1 MLIQQGAQTRAPKA
15 ASRISWWHTASRCS
29 ARQHASRQLTCTTL
43 QVGGLGLTITAAD
56 RVIIA
61 DPAWNPATDNQSVD
75 RAYRIGQTRPVI
87 VYRLITCG
95 TVEEKIY
102 RRQVFKSTLA
112 KVGLEE
118 SNPVACVP
126 EHLVTAAGPVLLV
139 LHAVASNDC
148 TAVGE
153 RCVHCGTVVVAA
165 CVLCSIA
172 QPAAWRNCVQACQS
186 MTLGL

>member
-1 MLIQQGAQTRAPKA
+1 MPDTALNTAARA
-15 ASRISWWHTASRCS
+15 
-29 ARQHASRQLTCTTL
+29 

-75 RAYRIGQTRPVI
+75 RAYRIGQTRPVV

-118 SNPVACVP
+118 SSPVACVP
-126 EHLVTAAGPVLLV
+126 VTPKKLL
-139 LHAVASNDC
+139 
-148 TAVGE
+148 
-153 RCVHCGTVVVAA
+153 
-165 CVLCSIA
+165 
-172 QPAAWRNCVQACQS
+172 PF
-186 MTLGL
+186 LGQT

>member
-1 MLIQQGAQTRAPKA
+1 V
-15 ASRISWWHTASRCS
+15 
-29 ARQHASRQLTCTTL
+29 

-75 RAYRIGQTRPVI
+75 RAYRIGQTRPVV

-118 SNPVACVP
+118 SSPVACVSTP
-126 EHLVTAAGPVLLV
+126 
-139 LHAVASNDC
+139 N
-148 TAVGE
+148 
-153 RCVHCGTVVVAA
+153 VHCQKGLPPFDAGGFVA
-165 CVLCSIA
+165 CVLT
-172 QPAAWRNCVQACQS
+172 Q
-186 MTLGL
+186 